1 MKKVPHVYA
10 LIFIIIVI
18 GAISTYIVQPGSFER
33 EVIEGREMV
42 VPGSYEQVER
52 TPVGVLGTLKA
63 VQLGMI
69 EAAHIIFF
77 IFIVGGAFSILKGTG
92 AIDGAIGTLA
102 KKVQG
107 REALFIPAL
116 MIVFAVFA
124 ASMGLYEEFL
134 PFIPPIV
141 LLCLTLG
148 FDSITGV
155 AIVMVGAGSGFA
167 AAFTNPF
174 TIGIAQEI
182 AEVPIFSG
190 LALRIPL
197 FIITVSIAVAYVYRY
212 AMKVKA
218 DPEIS
223 PVYQLDQDREQK
235 EIDLNELEELTL
247 THKMVIGVIVVG
259 FLILFYGVIQLGWY
273 INELAALFLGM
284 GIIGGIVGRLNMDSI
299 AENFVLGAKEL
310 TMGALAVGLARGILV
325 VLTEGQIVD
334 TILFS
339 ISNTLEGIPV
349 MLSAVGMFLF
359 QSLLNILVPS
369 GSGQAAL
376 TMPIMTPLA
385 DLVGTTRQVAVLAY
399 QLGDGITNLI
409 TPTLGPLLAALAL
422 GGDISWEK
430 YAKWILP
437 LIGILTLLGMIVVA
451 FAHLIQFGPI

>member
-10 LIFIIIVI
+10 LIFIIIII
-18 GAISTYIVQPGSFER
+18 GAISTYIVQPGTFER

-42 VPGSYEQVER
+42 VPDSYEQVER
-52 TPVGVLGTLKA
+52 TPVGILDTFKA

-116 MIVFAVFA
+116 MIVFAVFS

-182 AEVPIFSG
+182 AEVPMFSG

-197 FIITVSIAVAYVYRY
+197 FAVTVGIAIAYVYRY

-218 DPEIS
+218 DPELS
-223 PVYQLDQDREQK
+223 PVYQLDQDREES
-235 EIDLNELEELTL
+235 EIDLESLEELTFTQKL
-247 THKMVIGVIVVG
+247 VIGVIIAG
-259 FLILFYGVIQLGWY
+259 FLILFYGVMELGWY

-284 GIIGGIVGRLNMDSI
+284 GILGGIVGRLNIDSI
-299 AENFVLGAKEL
+299 AENFVLGAKSL

-325 VLTEGQIVD
+325 VLTQGQIVD

-339 ISNTLEGIPV
+339 ISNVLEGIPV
-349 MLSAVGMFLF
+349 MFSAVGMFLF

-385 DLVGTTRQVAVLAY
+385 DLIGTTRQVAVLAY
-399 QLGDGITNLI
+399 QLGDGITNMI

-451 FAHLIQFGPI
+451 FAHLIQFGPV

>member
-18 GAISTYIVQPGSFER
+18 GAVATFIVQPGTFER

-42 VPGSYEQVER
+42 VPDSYETVER
-52 TPVGVLGTLKA
+52 TPVGILGTLRA
-63 VQLGMI
+63 VQVGMI
-69 EAAHIIFF
+69 EAANIIFF

-102 KKVQG
+102 LKVQG
-107 REALFIPAL
+107 REALFIPVL
-116 MIVFAVFA
+116 MVAFSLFA

-141 LLCLTLG
+141 LLCLALG

-155 AIVMVGAGSGFA
+155 AIVMVGAGAGFA
-167 AAFTNPF
+167 SAFTNPF

-182 AEVPIFSG
+182 AEVPMFSG

-197 FIITVSIAVAYVYRY
+197 FIITVAIAVAYVYRY
-212 AMKVKA
+212 AMKIREN
-218 DPEIS
+218 PELS
-223 PVYQLDQDREQK
+223 PVYELDQNRE
-235 EIDLNELEELTL
+235 EDDIDLNDLQELT
-247 THKMVIGVIVVG
+247 TSHKLVIAVIVIG
-259 FLILFYGVIQLGWY
+259 FLILFYGVMSLGWY

-284 GIIGGIVGRLNMDSI
+284 GIAGGIIGKLGMNSI
-299 AENFVLGAKEL
+299 AENFVKGAREL

-334 TILFS
+334 TILFG
-339 ISNTLEGIPV
+339 ISNALEGLPV
-349 MLSAVGMFLF
+349 VFGAVGMFVF

-385 DLVGTTRQVAVLAY
+385 DLIGTTRQVAVLAY
-399 QLGDGITNLI
+399 HLGDGFTNMI

-422 GGDISWEK
+422 AGDISWEK

-437 LIGILTLLGMIVVA
+437 LIGILTILGIIVVA

>member
-10 LIFIIIVI
+10 LIFIIIII
-18 GAISTYIVQPGSFER
+18 GAISTYIVQPGTFER

-42 VPGSYEQVER
+42 VPDSYEQVER
-52 TPVGVLGTLKA
+52 TPVGLLDTFKA

-69 EAAHIIFF
+69 EAANIIFF

-92 AIDGAIGTLA
+92 AIDGVIGTLA
-102 KKVQG
+102 KKVEG

-116 MIVFAVFA
+116 MIVFSIFS

-182 AEVPIFSG
+182 AEVPMFSG

-197 FIITVSIAVAYVYRY
+197 FIITVGIAVAYVYRY
-212 AMKVKA
+212 AMKIKA
-218 DPEIS
+218 DPELS
-223 PVYQLDQDREQK
+223 PVYQLDQERENS
-235 EIDLNELEELTL
+235 EIDLDSLEELTL
-247 THKMVIGVIVVG
+247 SQKLVIGVIVVG
-259 FLILFYGVIQLGWY
+259 FLILFYGVMELGWY
-273 INELAALFLGM
+273 INELAGLFLGM
-284 GIIGGIVGRLNMDSI
+284 GIFGGIIGRLSIDSI

-325 VLTEGQIVD
+325 VLTQGQIVD

-349 MLSAVGMFLF
+349 MFSAVGMFLF

-451 FAHLIQFGPI
+451 FAHFIQFGPI